1 MLAAA
6 VFLTWRVSSRR
17 RALPCPSWLR
27 WMVELDNPFAKSNR
41 AAFIVGHMELQP
53 GMTVLDA
60 GCGPG
65 RVTIPL
71 AKAVAPDGIVVAAD
85 LQEGML
91 KSVAVKAREAGIQ
104 NVKTLREEIGQGKL
118 DERSFDRALVAAVLG
133 EVPDR
138 GAAMAELFRTLRP
151 GGMLAIAELI
161 FDPHFQRRSVVS
173 ELALGAGFRQRAMFG
188 NRMAYMLL
196 LEKPE

>member
-1 MLAAA
+1 
-6 VFLTWRVSSRR
+6 
-17 RALPCPSWLR
+17 
-27 WMVELDNPFAKSNR
+27 MVECDNPFAKSNR
-41 AAFIVGHMELQP
+41 ADFIVEHMELQP

-91 KSVAVKAREAGIQ
+91 TAVADKAHDAGIG
-104 NVKTLREEIGQGKL
+104 NVITLHANIGQGKL
-118 DERSFDRALVAAVLG
+118 SERSFDRALMAAVLG

-138 GAAMAELFRTLRP
+138 SAAMAEVFRALKP
-151 GGMLAIAELI
+151 GGKLAIAELI
-161 FDPHFQRRSVVS
+161 FDPHFQRRSVVF
-173 ELALGAGFRQRAMFG
+173 ELAHRVGFRQRAMFG
-188 NRMAYMLL
+188 GRIAYMLL
-196 LEKPE
+196 LEKPQ

>member
-1 MLAAA
+1 
-6 VFLTWRVSSRR
+6 
-17 RALPCPSWLR
+17 
-27 WMVELDNPFAKSNR
+27 MVELDNPFAKSNR

-85 LQEGML
+85 LPEG
-91 KSVAVKAREAGIQ
+91 
-104 NVKTLREEIGQGKL
+104 L
-118 DERSFDRALVAAVLG
+118 DKRSFDRALVAAVLG

-173 ELALGAGFRQRAMFG
+173 ELALGAGFRQRAIFG

>member
-1 MLAAA
+1 
-6 VFLTWRVSSRR
+6 
-17 RALPCPSWLR
+17 
-27 WMVELDNPFAKSNR
+27 MVELDNPFAKSNR

-118 DERSFDRALVAAVLG
+118 DKRSFDRALVAAVLG

-173 ELALGAGFRQRAMFG
+173 ELALGAGFRQRAIFG